1 MDMRILP
8 TSRPRASRALRSAL
22 AVPFLLV
29 GALAAGLGTA
39 ATASAG
45 TPCQSACASGFSTS
59 VSTSSGN
66 TKFSTTAATTASIYV
81 YDSAHNYIGYA
92 VDNAYSFSH
101 QLNVVGLHPNNDY
114 TYT

>member
-1 MDMRILP
+1 MRILP
-8 TSRPRASRALRSAL
+8 ASRALRSAL

-81 YDSAHNYIGYA
+81 YNSAHSQVGFTGDYTYG
-92 VDNAYSFSH
+92 FSH
-101 QLNVVGLHPNNDY
+101 SLNVV
-114 TYT
+114 